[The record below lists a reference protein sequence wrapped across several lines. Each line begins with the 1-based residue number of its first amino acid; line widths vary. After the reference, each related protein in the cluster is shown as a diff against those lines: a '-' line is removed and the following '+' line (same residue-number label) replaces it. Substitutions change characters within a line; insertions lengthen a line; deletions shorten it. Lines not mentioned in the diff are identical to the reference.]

1 MDSKDRHILYNEFQK
16 EFPIEK
22 LRNLSL
28 EEYTN
33 LKKDNSFCYWIE
45 SKTDPLGSF
54 WGGSSYKFGIYKYN
68 KKPDLEDP
76 RIMSDDEYAWYSKY
90 GATNRD
96 EAFKKVKDTII
107 KIAEAAKEG
116 NYELIDEINE
126 LGNSYKWKI
135 AFLYSDE
142 NLIPYYKKGYLLT
155 IAEELGNKFNKGA
168 SVSKIQRFIMSQQG
182 DKDIYEFTDDLWK
195 IIQSKHIK
203 PGSDDEDE
211 GVRYWIYA
219 PGDGASE
226 WQRCLDTST
235 LCLGWEELGDYS
247 QFNSQDEI
255 RDKLREYFNKPNASF
270 KNDSLAVWN
279 FLNNMKPGDVII
291 AKKGIDKILGRGI
304 VDGDYEYDEK
314 QDRYPNI
321 RKVKWINTGE
331 LDAPKQ
337 IVQKT
342 LTDITSYHDLVKQI
356 NGLFVE
362 RSQEEKNQYWWL
374 VANPKYFRFSDIEV
388 GKTVD
393 YTVKTDKGNPRRHA
407 VNFENAKKGD
417 IVIGYEANPVKK
429 IVSLLVVER
438 ASNGETILF
447 KKIEDF
453 MIPVGWFEFK
463 DLPEL
468 REMEFLKNRNGS
480 FFKLTPTEYE
490 ILLNLIREDN
500 PEVEDNPIV
509 EKKDFEKYIKE
520 DFLKEVFLSEDELK
534 ELINILKHKQNIILQ
549 GAPGVGKTYTAK
561 RLAYLIMG
569 EKDPSRID
577 IVQFHQNFSYEDFI
591 MGYKPTSDGG
601 FELIEG
607 KFIEFCKKA
616 KENPQNDYFFIIDEI
631 NRGNLSKIFGELL
644 MLIEKGYRGESI
656 ELAYNKKLF
665 SVPKNLYLIGM
676 MNTADRS
683 LAMIDYAL
691 RRRFAFFPMS
701 PGFDKDNFKDEIAK
715 STDERVWKVI
725 EAVKILNEEIVKD
738 DTLGEGF
745 CIGHSYF
752 CDPQPNKDWIE
763 NIVKYEICPMLDEY
777 WFDNKT
783 KAEEEKKKL
792 IDQLK

>member
-1 MDSKDRHILYNEFQK
+1 MDSKERHILYNEFQK

-33 LKKDNSFCYWIE
+33 LKKNNSFCYWIE

-68 KKPDLEDP
+68 KIPDAEDP
-76 RIMSDDEYAWYSKY
+76 RIMFDDEYAWYSKY
-90 GATNRD
+90 GATNRE
-96 EAFKKVKDTII
+96 EAFQIVKETII

-116 NYELIDEINE
+116 KYEIIDEVNE

-142 NLIPYYKKGYLLT
+142 KLIPFYKKGYLLT
-155 IAEELGNKFNKGA
+155 IAEELGQEFKKSAN
-168 SVSKIQRFIMSQQG
+168 VSKIQRFIMSKQG
-182 DKDIYEFTDDLWK
+182 DKNIYEYADELWK
-195 IIQSKHIK
+195 IVESKDPHSD
-203 PGSDDEDE
+203 SDDEEE
-211 GVRYWIYA
+211 GIRYWIYA

-235 LCLGWEELGDYS
+235 ICLGWNELRDYR

-255 RDKLREYFNKPNASF
+255 RDKLRDYFKKPNASF

-279 FLNNMKPGDVII
+279 FLNTIKPGDVII

-304 VDGDYEYDEK
+304 VDGDYEYDKNQEK
-314 QDRYPNI
+314 YPNI

-331 LDAPKQ
+331 WDAPKQ

-342 LTDITSYHDLVKQI
+342 LTDITSFKDLVKQI
-356 NGLFVE
+356 NGLFGNAAKDD
-362 RSQEEKNQYWWL
+362 KNQYWWL
-374 VANPKYFRFSDIEV
+374 VANPNVWKFSNIKEGETIDFTIKNDNESYRP
-388 GKTVD
+388 K
-393 YTVKTDKGNPRRHA
+393 KK
-407 VNFENAKKGD
+407 NFENAKAGD
-417 IVIGYEANPVKK
+417 LVLGYESSPHQK
-429 IVSLLVVER
+429 IVSILKVDRE
-438 ASNGETILF
+438 SNGTDIVF
-447 KKIEDF
+447 RKIKDLRK
-453 MIPVGWFEFK
+453 PLDWTEFK

-468 REMEFLKNRNGS
+468 KEMEFLKNQMGTL
-480 FFKLTPTEYE
+480 FKLNSEEYKFIIELINKIDKQNPHIPLNE
-490 ILLNLIREDN
+490 I
-500 PEVEDNPIV
+500 
-509 EKKDFEKYIKE
+509 YTKE
-520 DFLKEVFLSEDELK
+520 DFLSQVFLSKEELT
-534 ELINILKHKQNIILQ
+534 ELVNLLKHKKNIILQ
-549 GAPGVGKTYTAK
+549 GAPGVGKTFTAK
-561 RLAYLIMG
+561 RLAYLMMG
-569 EKDPSRID
+569 EIDKSRVD
-577 IVQFHQNFSYEDFI
+577 MVQFHQNFSYEDFI
-591 MGYKPTSDGG
+591 MGYKPTIEGG
-601 FELIEG
+601 FKLNEG
-607 KFIEFCKKA
+607 KFIEFCKEA
-616 KENPQNDYFFIIDEI
+616 KDNPKNDYFFIIDEI

-644 MLIEKGYRGESI
+644 MLIEKGYRDEPI
-656 ELAYNKKLF
+656 ELAYNKEPF

-701 PGFDKDNFKDEIAK
+701 PGFDKESFRNEISK
-715 STDERVWKVI
+715 STDERVPKVI
-725 EAVKILNEEIVKD
+725 EAVKKLNEEITKD

-752 CDPQPNKDWIE
+752 CDPQPNNDWIE

-777 WFDNKT
+777 WFDNKS
-783 KAEEEKKKL
+783 KAEDEKKKL
-792 IDQLK
+792 LGLLK